1 MSNHKAIIDPWIE
14 YVRGEWLEKK
24 EKANLRRSTQNLL
37 QKVQTMCKDHM
48 QFNEAWEHVEEL
60 IQLQERFHNDG
71 SVHNKET
78 PQIFLDC
85 GIAAYYMGNARQAAA
100 YLNAAIAKYTDQH
113 EKAVVHWLLGCLNWS
128 LDDSVNAVAEWEN
141 SLNQFQEQAM
151 KTQRDSKLVYWYR
164 DTLKLMESAIAAAVE
179 HNAPPELSAFRAP
192 PSTSSTS
199 TAPSPSANFV
209 RMHSLHSIPVLGEIP
224 AGAPLGV
231 LPGTSDYLTT
241 QTFKFTDDSEYRVVS
256 LIPDRMIVRIQQQ
269 QEYFILRVSGNSM
282 NICKSVPILD
292 GDYVLLL
299 KQDQPRDN
307 DIVAAEIITADA
319 KDDRATL
326 KRYKTRGDKILLIP
340 ESSESKFQQPMYVD
354 KMYSKEDEEFHIR
367 GVALAVFKKL

>member
-1 MSNHKAIIDPWIE
+1 MSNHKVIIDPWME

-24 EKANLRRSTQNLL
+24 EPAKLRHSTHNLL
-37 QKVQTMCKDHM
+37 NKVKAMCRDHT
-48 QFNEAWEHVEEL
+48 QFVDAWQHVEEL
-60 IQLQERFHNDG
+60 IQLQERFQNDG
-71 SVHNKET
+71 SAHSKEA

-85 GIAAYYMGNARQAAA
+85 GIAAYHMGNARQAIS
-100 YLNAAIAKYTDQH
+100 YINAAIAKYTDQH
-113 EKAVVHWLLGCLNWS
+113 ERAVAHWLLGCLRWS
-128 LDDSVNAVAEWEN
+128 LDEPVSAVAEWEN
-141 SLNQFQEQAM
+141 SLNQFQEQFT
-151 KTQRDSKLVYWYR
+151 KIQRDSKLVLWYK
-164 DTLKLMESAIAAAVE
+164 DIVNLMERTIAKAVE
-179 HNAPPELSAFRAP
+179 NNSPPDLSEILTL
-192 PSTSSTS
+192 PS
-199 TAPSPSANFV
+199 APSSPASSHSAASA
-209 RMHSLHSIPVLGEIP
+209 RKHSLHSIPMLGEIP

-231 LPGTSDYLTT
+231 LPGTSDYLAT

-282 NICKSVPILD
+282 NQSRPSPILD

-326 KRYKTRGDKILLIP
+326 KRYKTQGDKILLVP
-340 ESSESKFQQPMYVD
+340 ESSDPKFAQPMYVD
-354 KMYSKEDEEFHIR
+354 KMYSKVDEEFHIR

>member
-1 MSNHKAIIDPWIE
+1 MSNHKVIIDRWVDT
-14 YVRGEWLEKK
+14 VRDEWLSPAGIK
-24 EKANLRRSTQNLL
+24 EPAKLRGSTQNLL
-37 QKVQTMCKDHM
+37 QKVKIMCKDHT

-71 SVHNKET
+71 SIHNKEA

-85 GIAAYYMGNARQAAA
+85 GIAAYYMGNARQAVV
-100 YLNAAIAKYTDQH
+100 YFNAALAKYTDQH

-141 SLNQFQEQAM
+141 SLNQFQEQSI

-164 DTLKLMESAIAAAVE
+164 DTSKVMESAIAAAVE
-179 HNAPPELSAFRAP
+179 YNAPPDLNTFRPAQSASA
-192 PSTSSTS
+192 SSGS
-199 TAPSPSANFV
+199 I

-241 QTFKFTDDSEYRVVS
+241 QTFKFVDDTEYRVMS

-269 QEYFILRVSGNSM
+269 QEYFILRVSGSSM
-282 NICKSVPILD
+282 NQSKPAPILD

-326 KRYKTRGDKILLIP
+326 KRYKTRGDKILLVP
-340 ESSESKFQQPMYVD
+340 ESSDPKFKQPMYVD
-354 KMYSKEDEEFHIR
+354 KMYSKVDEEFHVR